1 MFDKFVAKLREQAA
15 RFPDVRKGGN
25 HESYTVTDACLSA
38 FSVFFTQSPSFLAY
52 QIEMRERKGKDNA
65 QSLFGVAAIPSD
77 NEIRNLLDPV
87 APSYLAAL
95 YWETLKYLTD
105 EGLLDHHRGYA
116 GQWLC
121 ALDGVQFFSSTNIQC
136 AECSQRQQG
145 NKTTYT
151 QYTHSG
157 IAPVMVAPEDDYVVS
172 LEPEFIT
179 PQDGVEKQDCEQ
191 AAVHRW
197 VKRNAQRFAAHS
209 VTVLTDDLH
218 SRQPT
223 CALLLS
229 HGLNFIMVCKPES
242 HPFMYE
248 QIDELSRL
256 NTVTQCVDKH
266 WTGRYRELWTYRFVN
281 DVLLRNSADALAV
294 NWCELVITRADTPE
308 ILYRNSFVTNHRI
321 DDKNV
326 AAIVSS
332 GRARWKTENENHNTL
347 KNHGY
352 HLEHNFGHGK
362 QHLANFL
369 LALNLLAFLL
379 HTALALTETAYQ
391 RIRQTLVARK
401 RFFNDIRTLTHYMH
415 FASWVELMTFMYHG
429 LEIEGSP

>member
-1 MFDKFVAKLREQAA
+1 MFDEFVAKLREQAA

-25 HESYTVTDACLSA
+25 HEKYTMTDACLSA

-52 QIEMRERKGKDNA
+52 QIGMRERKGKDNA
-65 QSLFGVAAIPSD
+65 QSLFGVTAIPSD

-87 APSYLAAL
+87 APSYLGEL
-95 YWETLKYLTD
+95 YWETLKNLTD
-105 EGLLDHHRGYA
+105 EGLLDKHRGYA
-116 GQWLC
+116 EQWLC
-121 ALDGVQFFSSTNIQC
+121 ALDGVQFFSSKNIHC

-145 NKTTYT
+145 NKTIYT

-157 IAPVMVAPEDDYVVS
+157 IAPVLVAPEDDYVVS

-197 VKRNAQRFAAHS
+197 VKRNAQRFAPNS

-229 HGLNFIMVCKPES
+229 HGFNFIMVCKPES
-242 HPFMYE
+242 HAFVYE

-256 NTVTQCVDKH
+256 NAVTQCVDKH
-266 WTGRYRELWTYRFVN
+266 WNGRYREVWTYRFVN

-294 NWCELVITRADTPE
+294 NWCELTITRADTQE
-308 ILYRNSFVTNHRI
+308 ILYHNTFITNHRI
-321 DDKNV
+321 DDENV
-326 AAIVSS
+326 PAIVRS
-332 GRARWKTENENHNTL
+332 GRTRWKTENENHNTL

-379 HTALALTETAYQ
+379 HTALSLTEAAYQ
-391 RIRQTLVARK
+391 RIRQALGARK
-401 RFFNDIRTLTHYMH
+401 RFFNDIRTLTYYMY
-415 FASWVELMTFMYHG
+415 FASWAELMTFMHNG
-429 LEIEGSP
+429 LELEDSP